1 MCKACD
7 YAHLHVH
14 SEYSAL
20 DGLSK
25 VEELILTAKSHG
37 QKAIAITD
45 HGSMSGLWE
54 AQKLGDKHD
63 IKVILGCEFYYERE
77 NDGKNGHLVVLAKNN
92 IGLSNMFKMQEIGYV
107 DNFYRKPRINWDI
120 LKQHSEGLIVT
131 STCLA
136 STFCQYILDGKVDLA
151 KGWARKFQDLFKD
164 DFYLEVQPNMLPE
177 QQLVNKTIAR
187 LSHELGIKIV
197 ATNDVHY
204 TFEDDC
210 FPHEVMLAMQ
220 MNAKMSDDKRFKFDT
235 EDFWLKTADEMVD
248 TFKQTKSLSDE
259 LIEEA
264 LRNTLE
270 IVEKC
275 SARIEKGKYLP
286 HYHTIPHGMTEGEL
300 LEEETHDG
308 IKKRGLETNLDFI
321 NQAKYELDVI
331 ERNGYSGYFLIVQDM
346 VRSAKQR
353 GDLVGDGRGSG
364 AGSKVAYATGI
375 TEIPPH
381 EFDLLFE
388 RFMADGR
395 EPDFD
400 VDYEDQDAV
409 FDDLVSKY
417 GEANVARIVAFGT
430 LAPRAVIRK
439 VFSTFEHDMATIKRI
454 TSLVPNLCP
463 SLDQALKEVPQ
474 LSLELAK
481 YPNEWS
487 VIKRLEGVISHESQH
502 AGGVI
507 IYPNLSS
514 HVPVKT
520 LRTEPR
526 KRIVAWDKYMLEELG
541 HFKFDVLGLATLPIL
556 NDTVQSIYEETGEKI
571 VLNELDREDPAVY
584 DMLCKGD
591 VSGVFQLANQAQKV
605 MEQQPRNF
613 KDLIAINALVRP
625 GVGDWQEYIA
635 RRNGKPYEIYEP
647 RKPYMEETVGTMTY
661 QEQFLLDAHILAGW
675 GIAYA
680 DKKLRKNKD
689 IRNDIDTRTKF
700 IEDSIKNGHDKSII
714 ESIWSEIED
723 AVDGGYSFNK
733 SHSASYAQTSYQT
746 AWLKVHY
753 PKHFYASQMSAEGT
767 DSDGQSAIGGYI
779 TELKSRG
786 IAVLPPDINTS
797 TGKFKPTE
805 EGIAYRI
812 TTIKHV
818 GESAI
823 EAIIAMRP
831 IKDFQDFLERRDTRA
846 LRKNVIVNLI
856 KAGAFDSIHP
866 DRGHLMWEFD
876 MANRTKTQI
885 KEGYIL
891 PQLPYDDKIKM
902 EWEKEVLG
910 MYLSAHPMEKYGF
923 KPFESYPEGQYGALA
938 GGEVYER
945 RVFND
950 KNGNEMAF
958 IFINTLF
965 GNIKLLCFASSWCS
979 DWNLALRLGNTVM
992 VKGKRSGKDL
1002 IVSSVEV
1009 LEYGNSDEQSS

>member
-1 MCKACD
+1 MCNTCD
-7 YAHLHVH
+7 YTHLHVH

-25 VEELILTAKSHG
+25 IEELILTAKSHG
-37 QKAIAITD
+37 QTAIAITD

-54 AQKLGDKHD
+54 AQKLGDKHG
-63 IKVILGCEFYYERE
+63 IKIIHGCEFYYERE
-77 NDGKNGHLVVLAKNN
+77 NDGKNGHLVVLAKDNV
-92 IGLSNMFKMQEIGYV
+92 GLSNMFKLQERAYV
-107 DNFYRKPRINWDI
+107 ENFYRKPRINWEM
-120 LKQHSEGLIVT
+120 LQEHHEGLIVT
-131 STCLA
+131 SACLA
-136 STFCQYILDGKVDLA
+136 STFCQYIIDGKVDLA
-151 KGWARKFQDLFKD
+151 KGWAKKFKALFGD
-164 DFYLEVQPNMLPE
+164 DFYLEVQPNMIPE
-177 QQLVNKTIAR
+177 QHLVNKTIVR
-187 LSHELGIKIV
+187 ISDELDIPIV

-220 MNAKMSDDKRFKFDT
+220 VNKKMSDEDRFKFDT
-235 EDFWLKTADEMVD
+235 EDFWLKSNEEMIE
-248 TFKQTKSLSDE
+248 TFKKTKSLPDE
-259 LIEEA
+259 IIERA
-264 LRNTLE
+264 LLNTKE
-270 IVEKC
+270 IEQKC
-275 SARIEKGKYLP
+275 NARIEKGKYLP
-286 HYHTIPHGMTEGEL
+286 HYHTIPHGMTEGDL
-300 LEEETHDG
+300 LKKEAMDG
-308 IKKRGLETNLDFI
+308 IKRRGLKENKEFVDGV
-321 NQAKYELDVI
+321 KHELDVI
-331 ERNGYSGYFLIVQDM
+331 EQEGYSGYFLIVQDM

-388 RFMADGR
+388 RFMAPGR

-409 FDDLVSKY
+409 FEDLVSKY
-417 GEANVARIVAFGT
+417 GEGNVARIVAFGT

-439 VFSTFEHDMATIKRI
+439 VFNVFEHDMATIKRI

-463 SLDQALKEVPQ
+463 SLEQAYKEVPQ
-474 LSLELAK
+474 LELELAK
-481 YPNEWS
+481 YPVEWS
-487 VIKRLEGVISHESQH
+487 VIKRLEGIISHESQH

-520 LRTEPR
+520 LRAEPT
-526 KRIVAWDKYMLEELG
+526 KRIVAWDKDMLEELG
-541 HFKFDVLGLATLPIL
+541 HFKFDVLGLQTLPIL
-556 NDTVQSIYEETGEKI
+556 NDAVQSIYEETGEKI
-571 VLNELDREDPAVY
+571 VLTELDREDPNIY

-625 GVGDWQEYIA
+625 GVGDWNEYIA
-635 RRNGKPYEIYEP
+635 RRQGKPYEIYEP
-647 RKPYMEETVGTMTY
+647 RKPYMKETAGTMTY
-661 QEQFLLDAHILAGW
+661 QEQFLLDAHVLAGW

-680 DKKLRKNKD
+680 DKALRKNKD
-689 IRNDIDTRTKF
+689 IRNDTETRTKF
-700 IEDSIKNGHDKSII
+700 IQDCVANGHPKDVA
-714 ESIWSEIED
+714 EDIWKEIED

-746 AWLKVHY
+746 AWLKYYY
-753 PKHFYASQMSAEGT
+753 PKHFYASLMSAEGT
-767 DSDGQSAIGGYI
+767 DSDGQSAIAGYI
-779 TELKSRG
+779 TELKERG
-786 IAVLPPDINTS
+786 IRVLPPDINTS
-797 TGKFKPTE
+797 TEKFRPTE

-823 EAIIAMRP
+823 EAIKRLRP
-831 IKDFQDFLERRDTRA
+831 FTSFEDFLERRDTSKIK
-846 LRKNVIVNLI
+846 KNVVVNLI
-856 KAGAFDSIHP
+856 KAGAFDTFNP
-866 DRGHLMWEFD
+866 NRAELLWEFD
-876 MANRTKTQI
+876 MSLRKK
-885 KEGYIL
+885 KEIEQNL
-891 PQLPYDDKIKM
+891 QLPKYEYNDRIKM

-923 KPFESYPEGQYGALA
+923 KPWDSYEDGMYGALA

-965 GNIKLLCFASSWCS
+965 GNIKLICFASSWCT
-979 DWNLALRLGNTVM
+979 DWNLAFRIGNIVM
-992 VKGKRSGKDL
+992 VKGRKSGKDL
-1002 IVSSVEV
+1002 IVNSVEV
-1009 LEYGNSDEQSS
+1009 LEYGNG